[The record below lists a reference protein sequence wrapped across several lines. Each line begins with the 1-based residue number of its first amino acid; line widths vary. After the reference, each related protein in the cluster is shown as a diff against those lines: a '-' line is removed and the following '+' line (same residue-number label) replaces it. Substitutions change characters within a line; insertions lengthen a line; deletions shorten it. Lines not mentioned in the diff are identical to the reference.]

1 MVRAE
6 LSSGLMQSTAFVW
19 DVLWDEESTR
29 ARPLCVDLDGTLVST
44 DTLWECVL
52 WMLRRKPWLL
62 VVAPFWLLA
71 GRANFKQRVAERS
84 LLDPASLPYREDLL
98 LALRRSK
105 QSGRKLVLATAADRD
120 IAERVAKHLGIFDEV
135 LSSDGHANLRAGVKC
150 ERLAREYGASGFD
163 YVGDSHADLSVF
175 ERATRG
181 FLIDGSARLAVL
193 ALSKGNVVVISKR
206 PSLIAAL
213 FKELRVH
220 QWAKNAL
227 VVLPVVLAPETPQFA
242 VIGRA
247 LLAALAFSLCASA
260 GYVWN
265 DLLDLD
271 ADRAHHTKRS
281 RPFASGALPVVFGPP
296 LFLALLSAGFGLSV
310 LFLTARFSLMLMIYF
325 AGTLSYSL
333 YLKRMLVVDVL
344 ALAALYT
351 HRILAGG
358 IATSVPISSWLLGF
372 SLFFFLSLAFAK
384 RYVELALFSG
394 EGKIKN
400 RDYYKIDLNMVGVM
414 GPASGFLAALV
425 FSVYVEMGSHRGAY
439 REPQLLWLVVPVLLY
454 WVTRVWILT
463 GRGQMQD
470 DPVKFALKDR
480 NSLLCGVVIAGVAAL
495 ARFTP
500 DWLLSFLHG
509 A

>member
-1 MVRAE
+1 
-6 LSSGLMQSTAFVW
+6 MQSPAFAW
-19 DVLWDEESTR
+19 DVLWEEESAR
-29 ARPLCVDLDGTLVST
+29 GRPLCVDLDGTLVST

-52 WMLRRKPWLL
+52 WLMLRRPWLL
-62 VVAPFWLLA
+62 LVAPFWLLG
-71 GRANFKQRVAERS
+71 GRANFKQRVAMRCV
-84 LLDPASLPYREDLL
+84 LDPATLPYREDLL
-98 LALRRSK
+98 VALRHLK
-105 QSGRKLVLATAADRD
+105 KSGRKLVLATAADRE
-120 IAERVAKHLGIFDEV
+120 IADSVAKHLDLFDEV
-135 LSSDGHANLRAGVKC
+135 LSSDGRANLRAAVKR
-150 ERLAREYGASGFD
+150 ERLSLAYAASGFD

-181 FLIDGSARLAVL
+181 FLVGSSTRLAVL
-193 ALSKGNVVVISKR
+193 ARQHGNVVVVSSR
-206 PSLIAAL
+206 PNVFAAL
-213 FKELRVH
+213 LKELRVH

-227 VVLPVVLAPETPQFA
+227 VVLPVVLAPELPQLHVVA
-242 VIGRA
+242 RA

-265 DLLDLD
+265 DLLDLE
-271 ADRAHHTKRS
+271 ADRAHHSKRF
-281 RPFASGALPVVFGPP
+281 RPFASGALPVAWGLP
-296 LFLALLSAGFGLSV
+296 LFFALVGAGFGLSV
-310 LFLTARFSLMLMIYF
+310 RCLPPSFSLMLVVYF
-325 AGTLSYSL
+325 AGTLGYSL

-344 ALAALYT
+344 ALAGLYT

-358 IATSVPISSWLLGF
+358 IATSIPISSWLLGF

-384 RYVELALFSG
+384 RYVELSLFSG

-400 RDYYKIDLNMVGVM
+400 RDYYKIDLQMIGVM

-425 FSVYVEMGSHRGAY
+425 FSLYVEMGSHRGAY
-439 REPQLLWLVVPVLLY
+439 AEPLVLWLVVPVLLY

-480 NSLLCGVVIAGVAAL
+480 TSLMCGVIVALVATL

-500 DWLLSFLHG
+500 EWLGPLLH
-509 A
+509 